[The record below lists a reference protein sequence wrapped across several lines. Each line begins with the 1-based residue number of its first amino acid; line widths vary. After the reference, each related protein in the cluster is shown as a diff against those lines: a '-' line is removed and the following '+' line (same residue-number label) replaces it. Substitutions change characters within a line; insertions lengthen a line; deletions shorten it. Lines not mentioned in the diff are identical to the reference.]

1 MPATRRSSG
10 GPRSSQASSRQSTLS
25 FNHRVTKSVP
35 KSAKKE
41 ISSTTPVKASPLSKQ
56 LFTEDVE
63 VDEPKVEPTSPESE
77 EPEEKSAAELR
88 AAKISDRQI
97 TGYWNKLEK
106 ERVAKRVHQEDLTLS
121 EKVLRYFDV
130 SSQYGVSSQI
140 LHFVFFLRSL
150 PETAKC
156 QKADSKQPC
165 VGISRMRRWQR
176 ADRLDLNPPAEV
188 LAVLMKEE
196 KKGTKGTETAHIDQI
211 LNSTSVD
218 AV

>member
-1 MPATRRSSG
+1 MPVTRRSSG

-56 LFTEDVE
+56 LFAEEDVE
-63 VDEPKVEPTSPESE
+63 VDEPKVEPTSPEIE
-77 EPEEKSAAELR
+77 EPEEEKSAAELR

-97 TGYWNKLEK
+97 TSYWNKLEK
-106 ERVAKRVHQEDLTLS
+106 ERLAKRVHQEDLTLS

-130 SSQYGVSSQI
+130 SSQYGKSPSV
-140 LHFVFFLRSL
+140 
-150 PETAKC
+150 E
-156 QKADSKQPC
+156 KADSKQPC

-176 ADRLDLNPPAEV
+176 ADRLGLNPPAEV

-196 KKGTKGTETAHIDQI
+196 KKGTKGTETAHIDHI

-218 AV
+218 AD

>member
-56 LFTEDVE
+56 LFTEEDVE
-63 VDEPKVEPTSPESE
+63 VDEPKVEPTSPEIE

-130 SSQYGVSSQI
+130 SSQYG
-140 LHFVFFLRSL
+140 
-150 PETAKC
+150 
-156 QKADSKQPC
+156 PC

-176 ADRLDLNPPAEV
+176 ADRLGLNPPAEV

>member
-1 MPATRRSSG
+1 MPVTRRSSG

-56 LFTEDVE
+56 LFAEEDVE
-63 VDEPKVEPTSPESE
+63 VDEPKVEPTSPEIE
-77 EPEEKSAAELR
+77 EPEEEKSAAELR

-97 TGYWNKLEK
+97 TSYWNKLEK
-106 ERVAKRVHQEDLTLS
+106 ERLAKRVHQEDLTLS

-130 SSQYGVSSQI
+130 SSQYG
-140 LHFVFFLRSL
+140 
-150 PETAKC
+150 
-156 QKADSKQPC
+156 PC

-176 ADRLDLNPPAEV
+176 ADRLGLNPPAEV

-196 KKGTKGTETAHIDQI
+196 KKGTKGTETAHIDHI
-211 LNSTSVD
+211 LNSTSVEAD
-218 AV
+218 